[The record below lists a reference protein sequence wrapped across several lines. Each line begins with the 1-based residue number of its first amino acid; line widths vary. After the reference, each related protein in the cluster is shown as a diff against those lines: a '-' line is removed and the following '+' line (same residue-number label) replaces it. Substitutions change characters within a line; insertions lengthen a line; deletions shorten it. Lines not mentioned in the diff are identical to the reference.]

1 MFRKI
6 FLTFLL
12 IFILLFVFMIPK
24 KETII
29 SAFRISN
36 EPLVISKGNYG
47 QSLIV
52 EISFSHDGINEWIE
66 QLNKP
71 YPLFMLEA
79 NWIERSPETVE
90 LLKKKNIPTGLYGKS
105 GEEFSIDIFN
115 KEVDI
120 YVKHFKNKPLWYMT
134 SDYKYSQDLRQAA
147 FNEQINLLSPTFIYS
162 KENQSQNKNGS
173 IISIQVHENNKPN
186 FQDVTKFI
194 NSNQFISI
202 EENIFGYKMKSKK
215 SP

>member
-1 MFRKI
+1 MFRNI
-6 FLTFLL
+6 FLTLLL

-24 KETII
+24 KDTII

-52 EISFSHDGINEWIE
+52 EISFSHDGINKWIE

-71 YPLFMLEA
+71 YPLFMLDA
-79 NWIERSPETVE
+79 DWIERSPETIDII
-90 LLKKKNIPTGLYGKS
+90 KRKNIPTGLYGGS
-105 GEEFSIDIFN
+105 GEKFSVDMFN

-120 YVKHFKNKPLWYMT
+120 YVKHFKSKPLWYMT
-134 SDYKYSQDLRQAA
+134 SDYKYSQNLKQAA

-162 KENQSQNKNGS
+162 NENQNHITKGS
-173 IISIQVHENNKPN
+173 IIAIQVHEPSKPN
-186 FQDVTKFI
+186 FNEITKFI